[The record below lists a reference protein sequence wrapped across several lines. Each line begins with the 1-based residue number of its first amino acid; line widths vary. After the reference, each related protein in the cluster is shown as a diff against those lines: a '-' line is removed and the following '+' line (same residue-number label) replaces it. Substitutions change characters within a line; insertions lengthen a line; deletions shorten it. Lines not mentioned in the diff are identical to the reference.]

1 MCINIT
7 DIFVKEYHMKKI
19 IFALLIVFTSI
30 SFGGTIDPST
40 PDSKHIEYGSKFHS
54 ILPISCFDGKGV
66 SNGSAVAIHPNWIIT
81 AAHVVQGSHL
91 WSVKI
96 GDKKY
101 EIKKIFIHPEYKE
114 DVFGNG
120 DVALGYLEKQLELD
134 HYPDLYELEDE
145 VGKLCSMAGWGL
157 TGTFN
162 SGVKTSDGRRRGGSN
177 FVDKIEKNV
186 LICSPSRKNNK
197 STELEYLICSGDSG
211 GGLFIN
217 GKLAGIHSSVLGYD
231 GKPDSTYGD
240 ESTHSRVSSYVPWI
254 KGVLNEKK

>member
-1 MCINIT
+1 
-7 DIFVKEYHMKKI
+7 
-19 IFALLIVFTSI
+19 
-30 SFGGTIDPST
+30 
-40 PDSKHIEYGSKFHS
+40 
-54 ILPISCFDGKGV
+54 
-66 SNGSAVAIHPNWIIT
+66 
-81 AAHVVQGSHL
+81 
-91 WSVKI
+91 
-96 GDKKY
+96 
-101 EIKKIFIHPEYKE
+101 
-114 DVFGNG
+114 
-120 DVALGYLEKQLELD
+120 
-134 HYPDLYELEDE
+134 
-145 VGKLCSMAGWGL
+145 MAGWGL

-162 SGVKTSDGRRRGGSN
+162 GGVKISDGRRRGGSN